1 MRLLLGGASKQ
12 KPAGDDTTG
21 VAVRVG
27 EGGPGE
33 TLAPGSA
40 PALSGKLAVGRGV
53 TAGEV
58 ATGVACEVVGVDAGV
73 VGVRGDVT
81 GE

>member
-1 MRLLLGGASKQ
+1 MQHFTKPPTISPEASGVLTCCVQVRLLLGGASKQ

-21 VAVRVG
+21 VALRVG
-27 EGGPGE
+27 EGGPGA
-33 TLAPGSA
+33 TVALGGA

-58 ATGVACEVVGVDAGV
+58 AT
-73 VGVRGDVT
+73 
-81 GE
+81 